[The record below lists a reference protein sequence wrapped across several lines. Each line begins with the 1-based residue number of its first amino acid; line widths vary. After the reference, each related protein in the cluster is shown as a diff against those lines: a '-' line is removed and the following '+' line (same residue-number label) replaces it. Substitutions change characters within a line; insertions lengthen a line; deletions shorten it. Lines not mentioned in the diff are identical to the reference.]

1 MSAITPVTSMPAN
14 GVSPSGMLTS
24 ALPQIRL
31 QAVTTDGGSRL
42 TLIQKSEGGDW
53 FKVPA
58 ARVLSGSRLGES
70 KAVLDLATGEAGEII
85 ISNNFGSTAYHV
97 LEENGGVSGNENGTA
112 TAYIAGASAPVT
124 TGDLSAANVTAS
136 GALSVGTTST
146 LTGAATLSST
156 LAVTGA
162 STLTGLLTANGDIL
176 LGSAKVL
183 GFGAPQAL
191 SGAGACNV
199 TTVATL
205 FTSTGSAQAL
215 TLADG
220 TRAGQLKF
228 ISHVVDGGSGV
239 LTPTTKTG
247 FSTVTF
253 TNVNDWA
260 CLIWS
265 GSAWFVLAYSG
276 ATIA

>member
-31 QAVTTDGGSRL
+31 QAVTASGGSRL

-70 KAVLDLATGEAGEII
+70 KAVLDLATGEAGEVI

-124 TGDLSAANVTAS
+124 TGDLSVSNVTAS

-156 LAVTGA
+156 LAVAGA

-176 LGSAKVL
+176 LGAAKVL

-199 TTVATL
+199 TTISTL